1 MIRTMVIAIG
11 GNSLI
16 ADKDHQSVSDQY
28 RACVRTCHQIA
39 PLLRDPKLRLVIT
52 HGNGP
57 QVGFILRRSE
67 LTSKELH
74 AVPIDTCVAETQGAI
89 GYQIQLA
96 LLNEFKRLGIE
107 KTAATVVTL
116 CRVDRSDPAFRIP
129 TKPIGSFMSKE
140 QAEQHSAAEGW
151 DVIEDAGRGWRRV
164 VASPAATAVVE
175 INAVRSLLE
184 AGFVVIAAG
193 GGGIAVVENE
203 AGETIGAAGV
213 IDKDFTSSLLAR
225 QLGAQLFVCLTGVDR
240 VYLAFGTPQQQGID
254 RMNVAEARRYM
265 AEGHFKAGS
274 MLPKIEAVIAFLDG
288 GGQEAIIT
296 DPPHLGLALSGR
308 AGTFVVP

>member
-1 MIRTMVIAIG
+1 MMRTMVIAIG

-16 ADKDHQSVSDQY
+16 ADKEHQSVSDQY
-28 RACVRTCHQIA
+28 RACVGTCHHLA

-116 CRVDRSDPAFRIP
+116 CHVDRSDPAFRKL

-140 QAEQHSAAEGW
+140 QAEQHSADEGW
-151 DVIEDAGRGWRRV
+151 DVMEDAGRGWRRV
-164 VASPAATAVVE
+164 VASPAPTAIVE
-175 INAVRSLLE
+175 ISAVKSLLE
-184 AGFVVIAAG
+184 AGFVAIAAG
-193 GGGIAVVENE
+193 GGGIAVVEND
-203 AGETIGAAGV
+203 AGEMIGAAAV

-225 QLGAQLFVCLTGVDR
+225 QLGAQLFVCLTAVDK

-254 RMNVAEARRYM
+254 RMNLAEARRYM

-274 MLPKIEAVIAFLDG
+274 MLPKIEAVISFLDG
-288 GGQEAIIT
+288 GGREAIIT
-296 DPPHLGLALSGR
+296 DPPHLGLALVGR
-308 AGTFVVP
+308 AGTLVVP